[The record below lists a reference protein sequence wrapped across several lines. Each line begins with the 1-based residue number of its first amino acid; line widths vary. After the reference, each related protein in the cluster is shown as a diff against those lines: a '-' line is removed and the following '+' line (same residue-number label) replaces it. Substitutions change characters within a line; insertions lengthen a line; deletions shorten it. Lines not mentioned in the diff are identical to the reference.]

1 MERVVRI
8 EQEVLIGVCWFSV
21 DAEFGSATYFL
32 IMSASRKA
40 MSYPA
45 IWFRR

>member
-8 EQEVLIGVCWFSV
+8 EQEVLIGVRWFSV

-32 IMSASRKA
+32 IMSAFKE
-40 MSYPA
+40 SYELSCHLIP
-45 IWFRR
+45 